1 MTYKSKPLIIQR
13 EIKNFLH
20 NFKEIKIW
28 KNTMGRGEA
37 VELIFRD
44 SVRMVHTIRNVIRIP
59 FMKVGG
65 LHINHNFS
73 CVLISGKP
81 KIRQP
86 IYCPLPFKLDTCRV
100 FQLNLSVHRGPAP
113 KRSTLHINHKFLLYT
128 YIGYTQ
134 KISRPI

>member
-1 MTYKSKPLIIQR
+1 
-13 EIKNFLH
+13 
-20 NFKEIKIW
+20 
-28 KNTMGRGEA
+28 MGRGEA

-86 IYCPLPFKLDTCRV
+86 IYCPRPFKLDACRV